1 MCHFWPHPLL
11 GLQAIAC
18 QQVHVSSP
26 KFLKSMI
33 TPVHSWTLEEG
44 KTFLSSFLPCTQ
56 STCRISANPARQS
69 IFANS
74 GYLLSLTFGQTR
86 WGLFDRCCS
95 NSAATKII
103 SRFTAFVASFTGGTQ
118 LICEM
123 SGTFIDTKYKGY
135 QKLLAYIFHAQNWST
150 FVKNFWRIFS
160 KTFWGTFAKNFWRT
174 FSKKLLGYAFTL
186 SLQSPLY
193 PTWR

>member
-11 GLQAIAC
+11 GLQAINC
-18 QQVHVSSP
+18 LPTVSCVVTQIPQVNDHPSALLNFGRGETFSS
-26 KFLKSMI
+26 
-33 TPVHSWTLEEG
+33 
-44 KTFLSSFLPCTQ
+44 SSLPRTQ
-56 STCRISANPARQS
+56 STRRISANTARQS

-74 GYLLSLTFGQTR
+74 GYLLSLTFGQSR

-95 NSAATKII
+95 NSAATKMI

-135 QKLLAYIFHAQNWST
+135 QKLLAYIFHVQN
-150 FVKNFWRIFS
+150 
-160 KTFWGTFAKNFWRT
+160 
-174 FSKKLLGYAFTL
+174 
-186 SLQSPLY
+186 
-193 PTWR
+193 